1 MSILAKVQ
9 AIVKA
14 SERGRRVALPDDI
27 RELTRFIPRPL
38 QRDMRARMR
47 RFNSWVVHRRFGK
60 SVLAVNTLGE
70 LAIECPFSHGRY
82 AYLAPTY
89 DMARNIAWTYLKDF
103 ADRIPTAETM
113 ESKLTIEL
121 PTRIGGRAQI
131 SLYGTDTPKQ
141 RLRGMYLDGVV
152 FDEWAQIPPHVW
164 TQQVRPMLSDV
175 NRNGFDE
182 NMQENQW
189 AIFMTTPFGRNHA
202 YHMHNR
208 AELWAK
214 GMGARMGSDDVNA
227 SASHDDL
234 VYRNDWAA
242 ELWKASQTGVLDKEE
257 LRLARMDM
265 NDDDAYE
272 QEYECSWD
280 AAVKGAIYAKQ
291 IAELKDRGRFMR
303 VPYNPLLPVHTG
315 WDLGFDDSTAIWFVQ
330 CVANEVRVIDYYE
343 ASGAGLDHYADV
355 LEKKGYGYGRHYLPH
370 DVEQTELGTGK
381 SRISVLRA
389 LGVRGVTVPRSN
401 VEDGIAAVRV
411 LLPRCVF
418 DASTTEE
425 GVSRLVLYHREWDER
440 QMVLRQKP
448 KHDWTSH
455 SADAFR
461 TLAMGLRK
469 FAPDGNDDFSN
480 RRTAEL

>member
-1 MSILAKVQ
+1 MSLVAKVA

-14 SERGRRVALPDDI
+14 TQNSRIVDLPEDI

-38 QRDMRARMR
+38 QGQMYERMK

-60 SVLAVNTLGE
+60 SVLAVNALGE
-70 LAIECPFSHGRY
+70 KAIECPFTNGRY

-103 ADRIPTAETM
+103 ADRIPTSEKM
-113 ESKLTIEL
+113 ESKLTVEL
-121 PTRIGGRAQI
+121 PTRLGGRAQI
-131 SLYGTDTPKQ
+131 ALYGTDTPKQ

-175 NRNGFDE
+175 NRNGFD
-182 NMQENQW
+182 NRLDPNQW

-202 YHMHNR
+202 HHMHRR
-208 AELWAK
+208 AELWAQGLGAK
-214 GMGARMGSDDVNA
+214 MGGGEID
-227 SASHDDL
+227 SAAGEEI
-234 VYRNDWAA
+234 VYRSDWAA
-242 ELWKASQTGVLDKEE
+242 ELWKASQTGVLNPEE

-291 IAELKDRGRFMR
+291 LAELKDRDRIR
-303 VPYNPLLPVHTG
+303 AVPYNPLLPVHTG
-315 WDLGFDDSTAIWFVQ
+315 WDLGFDDCTAIWFVQ

-343 ASGAGLDHYADV
+343 ASGAALDHYADI
-355 LEKKGYGYGRHYLPH
+355 LEKKGYRYGRHYWPH
-370 DVEQTELGTGK
+370 DVEVTELGSGK
-381 SRISVLRA
+381 SRASVLRA
-389 LGVRGVTVPRSN
+389 LGVRGVTVPRAN
-401 VEDGIAAVRV
+401 VEDGIAAVRM
-411 LLPRCVF
+411 LLPRCLF
-418 DASTTEE
+418 DASSTQD
-425 GVSRLVLYHREWDER
+425 GLDRVALYHREYDER
-440 QMVLRQKP
+440 QQVFRQKP

-455 SADAFR
+455 SADALR
-461 TLAMGLRK
+461 TLAMGLRR
-469 FAPDGNDDFSN
+469 FAPEQGHDNYQTS
-480 RRTAEL
+480 AIM

>member
-14 SERGRRVALPDDI
+14 SQHNRRVELPDDI
-27 RELTRFIPRPL
+27 RELSRFIPRPL
-38 QRDMRARMR
+38 QQQMRARMK

-70 LAIECPFSHGRY
+70 KAIECPFPNGRY

-103 ADRIPTAETM
+103 ADTIPTAEKM

-121 PTRIGGRAQI
+121 PTRTGGRAQI

-175 NRNGFDE
+175 NRNGYDE
-182 NMQENQW
+182 LMEENQW

-202 YHMHNR
+202 YHMHAR

-214 GMGARMGSDDVNA
+214 GLGAKMGGSDIDA
-227 SASHDDL
+227 AGGDDDL
-234 VYRNDWAA
+234 VFRDDWAA
-242 ELWKASQTGVLDKEE
+242 ELWKASQTGVLNANE
-257 LRLARMDM
+257 LRLAKLDM

-291 IAELKDRGRFMR
+291 LAELRDRGR
-303 VPYNPLLPVHTG
+303 VTAVGYNPLLPVHTG
-315 WDLGFDDSTAIWFVQ
+315 WDLGFDDCTAIWFVQ

-343 ASGAGLDHYADV
+343 ASGADLAHYADV

-370 DVEQTELGTGK
+370 DVEVTELGSGK
-381 SRISVLRA
+381 SRSSILRA
-389 LGVRGVTVPRSN
+389 LGVRGVTVPRAN
-401 VEDGIAAVRV
+401 VEDGIAAVRT

-418 DASTTEE
+418 DASATQD
-425 GVSRLVLYHREWDER
+425 GLDRVALYHREYDER
-440 QMVLRQKP
+440 QQIFRQKP

-455 SADAFR
+455 SADALR
-461 TLAMGLRK
+461 TLAMGLKR
-469 FAPDGNDDFSN
+469 FAPDSNDDYSN

>member
-1 MSILAKVQ
+1 MSIIAKVA

-14 SERGRRVALPDDI
+14 TQNARRVELPDDI
-27 RELTRFIPRPL
+27 RELTKFIPRPL
-38 QRDMRARMR
+38 QREMRNRMK

-70 LAIECPFSHGRY
+70 RAIECPFPNGRY

-89 DMARNIAWTYLKDF
+89 DMARNIAWQYLKDF
-103 ADRIPTAETM
+103 ADTIPTAEKM

-121 PTRIGGRAQI
+121 PTRLGHRAQI

-141 RLRGMYLDGVV
+141 RLRGMYLDGVA

-175 NRNGFDE
+175 NRSGLDDLCE
-182 NMQENQW
+182 DNQW

-202 YHMHNR
+202 YHMHTR
-208 AELWAK
+208 AERWAA
-214 GMGARMGSDDVNA
+214 GMGALMNGDA
-227 SASHDDL
+227 IDL
-234 VYRNDWAA
+234 DGGGDIVLRNDWAA
-242 ELWKASQTGVLDKEE
+242 ELWKASQTGVLNPEE
-257 LRLARMDM
+257 LRLAKLDM

-272 QEYECSWD
+272 QEYQCSWD
-280 AAVKGAIYAKQ
+280 AAVKGAIFAKQ
-291 IAELKDRGRFMR
+291 LAELKDRGRFTT

-315 WDLGFDDSTAIWFVQ
+315 WDLGMDDCTAIWFVQ

-355 LEKKGYGYGRHYLPH
+355 LEKKGYRYGRHYWPH
-370 DVEQTELGTGK
+370 DVEVTELGTGK
-381 SRISVLRA
+381 SRASVLRA
-389 LGVRGVTVPRSN
+389 FGIRGVTVPRSN

-411 LLPRCVF
+411 LLPRCYF
-418 DASTTEE
+418 DITTTEP
-425 GVSRLVLYHREWDER
+425 GVNRLALYHREFDDR
-440 QMVLRQKP
+440 QMVFRQKP

-455 SADAFR
+455 SADALR
-461 TLAMGLRK
+461 TLAMGIKK
-469 FAPDGNDDFSN
+469 FAPVDGQDDYTN

>member
-1 MSILAKVQ
+1 MSLITKVQ
-9 AIVKA
+9 GIVKA
-14 SERGRRVALPDDI
+14 SERGRKVHLPDDV

-38 QRDMRARMR
+38 QRDMRERMK

-70 LAIECPFSHGRY
+70 KAIECPFENGRY

-103 ADRIPTAETM
+103 ADKIPTAEKM

-121 PTRIGGRAQI
+121 PTRLGGRAQI

-175 NRNGFDE
+175 NRNGHDDLME
-182 NMQENQW
+182 DNQW

-202 YHMHNR
+202 YHMHTR
-208 AELWAK
+208 AELWAN
-214 GMGARMGSDDVNA
+214 GMGAKMTGDDIDGGSEGG
-227 SASHDDL
+227 DL
-234 VYRNDWAA
+234 VYRSDWAA
-242 ELWKASQTGVLDKEE
+242 ELWKASQTGVLNKEE
-257 LRLARMDM
+257 LRLAKLDM

-291 IAELKDRGRFMR
+291 LAELKDMGRFTR

-315 WDLGFDDSTAIWFVQ
+315 WDLGFDDCTAIWFVQ

-343 ASGAGLDHYADV
+343 AAGAALDHYADV
-355 LEKKGYGYGRHYLPH
+355 LEKRGYRYGRHYLPH
-370 DVEQTELGTGK
+370 DVEQTELGSGK
-381 SRISVLRA
+381 SRATILRA

-411 LLPRCVF
+411 LLPRCIF
-418 DASTTEE
+418 DASTTID
-425 GVSRLVLYHREWDER
+425 GVSRLALYHREYDER
-440 QMVLRQKP
+440 QQIFRQKP

-455 SADAFR
+455 AADGFR

-469 FAPDGNDDFSN
+469 FAPEGQEFNN
-480 RRTAEL
+480 QQTAVM